1 MPAIDVSDT
10 TFDAL
15 VIEESNRRPVVVDFW
30 APWCEPCKVLGPTIE
45 HVAAQRGQAVRLA
58 KINTDECPQ
67 VATRFGIE
75 AIPEVKAFK
84 NGEVVSQFTGVLPE
98 ENILQFFSDLAP
110 TAAEITIR
118 EAEAFADSGDFKA
131 AESAFRESLEETPNN
146 VEALLGLAAILLDKN
161 EKEKAEQYIKRA
173 LPDRRAKVMQH
184 EIFFHEFALNH
195 EGEELEKEV
204 LEEPDSPRS
213 HYRWGVML
221 AADGQLLES
230 LDELLLSVIIDRNFS
245 NEAAR
250 KAILAVF
257 DILGLETQ
265 IVREYQR
272 KLGSLLF

>member
-1 MPAIDVSDT
+1 MPAIDVSDDS
-10 TFDAL
+10 FDAL
-15 VIEESNRRPVVVDFW
+15 VIDESNRRPVVVDFW
-30 APWCEPCKVLGPTIE
+30 APWCEPCKILGPTLE

-58 KINTDECPQ
+58 KLNTDENPET
-67 VATRFGIE
+67 AAKFEIE

-84 NGEVVSQFTGVLPE
+84 DGEVVGQFTGVLPE
-98 ENILQFFSDLAP
+98 ENIFQFFSELAP
-110 TAAEITIR
+110 TDAELVIR
-118 EAEAFADSGDFKA
+118 EAETFADSGDFKA
-131 AESAFRESLEETPNN
+131 AESAFRKALQENPNN

-161 EKEKAEQYIKRA
+161 EKEEAEQCIKRA

-184 EIFFHEFALNH
+184 EIFFHEFALKH
-195 EGEELEKEV
+195 EGKELDKEI
-204 LEEPDSPRS
+204 LEEPNSPRA

-230 LDELLLSVIIDRNFS
+230 LDELLISVSIDRNFS
-245 NEAAR
+245 DEAAR

-272 KLGSLLF
+272 KLGALLF

>member
-1 MPAIDVSDT
+1 MPAIDVSDDS
-10 TFDAL
+10 FDAL
-15 VIEESNRRPVVVDFW
+15 VIDESNRRPVVVDFW
-30 APWCEPCKVLGPTIE
+30 APWCEPCKILGPTLE

-58 KINTDECPQ
+58 KLNTDENPET
-67 VATRFGIE
+67 AAKFEIE

-84 NGEVVSQFTGVLPE
+84 DGEVVGQFTGVLPE
-98 ENILQFFSDLAP
+98 ENILQFFSELAP
-110 TAAEITIR
+110 TDEELAIR
-118 EAEAFADSGDFKA
+118 EAEALADSGDFKA
-131 AESAFRESLEETPNN
+131 AESAFRKALQENPNN

-161 EKEKAEQYIKRA
+161 EKEEAEQCIKRA

-184 EIFFHEFALNH
+184 EIFFHEFALKH
-195 EGEELEKEV
+195 EGKELDKEI
-204 LEEPDSPRS
+204 LEEPNSPRA

-230 LDELLLSVIIDRNFS
+230 LDELLISVSIDRNFS
-245 NEAAR
+245 DEAAR

-272 KLGSLLF
+272 KLGALLF

>member
-1 MPAIDVSDT
+1 MPAIDVSDGS
-10 TFDAL
+10 FDAL
-15 VIEESNRRPVVVDFW
+15 VIDESNRRPVVVDFW
-30 APWCEPCKVLGPTIE
+30 APWCEPCKILGPTIE

-58 KINTDECPQ
+58 KLNTDENPET
-67 VATRFGIE
+67 AAKFEIE

-84 NGEVVSQFTGVLPE
+84 DGEVVGQFTGVLPE
-98 ENILQFFSDLAP
+98 ENILQFFSELAP
-110 TAAEITIR
+110 TDGELAIR
-118 EAEAFADSGDFKA
+118 EAEALADSGDFKA
-131 AESAFRESLEETPNN
+131 AESAFREALQETPSN

-161 EKEKAEQYIKRA
+161 EKEEAEQCIKRA

-184 EIFFHEFALNH
+184 EIFLHEFALKH
-195 EGEELEKEV
+195 EGEELDKEI
-204 LEEPDSPRS
+204 LEEPNSPRA

-230 LDELLLSVIIDRNFS
+230 LDELLISVSIDRNFS
-245 NEAAR
+245 DEAAR

-272 KLGSLLF
+272 KLGALLF

>member
-1 MPAIDVSDT
+1 MPAIDVSDGS
-10 TFDAL
+10 FDAL
-15 VIEESNRRPVVVDFW
+15 VIDESNRRPVVVDFW
-30 APWCEPCKVLGPTIE
+30 APWCEPCKILGPTLA

-58 KINTDECPQ
+58 KLNTDENPET
-67 VATRFGIE
+67 AAKFEIE

-84 NGEVVSQFTGVLPE
+84 DGEVVGQFTGVLPE
-98 ENILQFFSDLAP
+98 ENIFQFFSELAP
-110 TAAEITIR
+110 TDAELVIR
-118 EAEAFADSGDFKA
+118 EAETFADSGDFKA
-131 AESAFRESLEETPNN
+131 AESAFRKALQENPNN

-161 EKEKAEQYIKRA
+161 EKEEAEQCIKRA

-184 EIFFHEFALNH
+184 EIFFHEFALKH
-195 EGEELEKEV
+195 EGKELDKEI
-204 LEEPDSPRS
+204 LEEPNSPRA

-230 LDELLLSVIIDRNFS
+230 LDELLISVSIDRNFS
-245 NEAAR
+245 DEAAR

-272 KLGSLLF
+272 KLGALLF